1 MTPDVDLGDGTT
13 CASGTTSLRCGQQ
26 ISLAGAADRPD
37 GKRCDGQHR
46 RGIYAEPDRHERGA
60 DPPAGWSTP
69 AVQSRHAEIQ
79 NTVQSRGASTVITL
93 KDASAPR
100 RYDFALK
107 LAPGG
112 STHLAPDG
120 SVIVSDQQGNVI
132 GSFARPWAKD
142 ATGKNL
148 ATEYVLTGSTM
159 TQIVK
164 TDGAQFPVTADP
176 RYTWG
181 WVTGTIYFNKN
192 ETKKFAVGVGVA
204 AFIATFSGPW
214 APLMRGYAAYIG
226 AVAGW
231 AVADGKCVAFKSTL
245 VAYEYG
251 ASQGGGYCR

>member
-1 MTPDVDLGDGTT
+1 MRVRYYF
-13 CASGTTSLRCGQQ
+13 TSLRATRFLALALPIALAASVATANTAEAFTPGQTVM
-26 ISLAGAADRPD
+26 SAD
-37 GKRCDGQHR
+37 QTHQL
-46 RGIYAEPDRHERGA
+46 
-60 DPPAGWSTP
+60 GWSTP

-79 NTVQSRGASTVITL
+79 NTVQSLGASTVITL
-93 KDASAPR
+93 KDALAPM

-112 STHLAPDG
+112 SSHLAPDG

-204 AFIATFSGPW
+204 AFIASFSGPW

-251 ASQGGGYCR
+251 GSQGGGYCR